1 MSWSLSR
8 PGVSLRVTRFKAVRP
23 IAGLKPEAR
32 ATFKAKRARE
42 CRKVEPKI
50 VLTN

>member
-1 MSWSLSR
+1 MNWTLR
-8 PGVSLRVTRFKAVRP
+8 KPDVALRVTRFKAVRP
-23 IAGLKPEAR
+23 IAGLKPEVR
-32 ATFKAKRARE
+32 AAFKAKRARE

>member
-1 MSWSLSR
+1 MSWSLSK
-8 PGVSLRVTRFKAVRP
+8 PGVALRVTRFKAARP
-23 IAGLKPEAR
+23 VAGLKPEVR
-32 ATFKAKRARE
+32 AALKAKRARE